1 MGQLQSEKGEW
12 TMLPDGQLVQVAAT
26 KKHSQMKDDEVT
38 DDLPD
43 GSYIFSNAKYMKIN
57 KKDFVDV
64 IVDAKSAEYK
74 EGETPTAYKE
84 FSFAD
89 KYFSGPNKQ
98 TPAEMVKRIQRVH
111 KVINDEEQKYNPFI
125 QKANQLNKEN
135 RQEAINIIMEV
146 SESIK
151 PPEDDGVEVYAESNA
166 NPAKFN
172 YGGFVGRKGIKTK
185 YNRDYQSGG
194 DVFSGAA
201 SGASAGATLGSVV
214 PLFGTAVGAGVGAL
228 VGGVGSWLTGR
239 GKKKEE
245 KKRIAEMQ
253 AAMQGQRDSLEK
265 QRGMS
270 HLGTAAQIAMPTTKD
285 DVADYTDIVQ
295 RSDNAYGRAIGD
307 YTNLRDNADALAT
320 KRAMSLNRAVSNSG
334 MSPQQRMLLANQST
348 SNAVDSA
355 TNQKFNLSGQ
365 VANLRLKQDQAT
377 QGYRSRMIDDQV
389 ASDNKYNTDIENKF
403 RTGID
408 SGINTE
414 LANEQG
420 QSDVNY
426 REYAQKYGIQNAMAT
441 ENANA
446 QARFQNSMGRFA
458 SAYANAKKPQ
468 GNGPD
473 SISSDSFYR
482 NNDSF
487 KSLGEGQ
494 YLDSRTGTT
503 YKNVSGQL
511 IKVR

>member
-1 MGQLQSEKGEW
+1 MGQIQAEKGEW

-38 DDLPD
+38 DDILD

-74 EGETPTAYKE
+74 EGKTPTAYKE

-172 YGGFVGRKGIKTK
+172 YGGFVGKKGIKTK
-185 YNRDYQSGG
+185 YNRNYQSGG
-194 DVFSGAA
+194 DIFSGAL
-201 SGASAGATLGSVV
+201 GGAGAGAKLGSVI
-214 PLFGTAVGAGVGAL
+214 PFAGPAVGAGIGAL
-228 VGGVGSWLTGR
+228 VGGFGSFFTGK

-245 KKRIAEMQ
+245 EKRIKEMQ
-253 AAMQGQRDSLEK
+253 ALMQGQRDSLQK
-265 QRGMS
+265 QRGIS

-285 DVADYTDIVQ
+285 DVADYTDIIQ
-295 RSDNAYGRAIGD
+295 RSDNAYGRAISD
-307 YTNLRDNADALAT
+307 YTNLRDNADALAI

-365 VANLRLKQDQAT
+365 LADLRLKQDQAT
-377 QGYRSRMIDDQV
+377 QGYRSRMIDNQV

-426 REYAQKYGIQNAMAT
+426 REYAQKYNIQNAMAK

-446 QARFQNSMGRFA
+446 QGRFQNSMNRFA
-458 SAYANAKKPQ
+458 NAYYEAKNPNNKF
-468 GNGPD
+468 NT
-473 SISSDSFYR
+473 ISSDEFY
-482 NNDSF
+482 NNKEDYT
-487 KSLGEGQ
+487 KIGENL
-494 YLDSRTGTT
+494 YLNKRTKTIT
-503 YKNVSGQL
+503 E
-511 IKVR
+511 VRD